1 MSLSGCDCFGI
12 ETFLSRVGLCSNSDK
27 TEIFFSLNS
36 MSFICFKSF
45 DCTDNVGEDA
55 VDNSVGSVGGEACT
69 MLPGVDL

>member
-36 MSFICFKSF
+36 ISFIRCNSF
-45 DCTDNVGEDA
+45 DCAANVGEDA
-55 VDNSVGSVGGEACT
+55 VDNSIGSVGGEA
-69 MLPGVDL
+69 